1 MGIIF
6 ALLSLDTNRPLTS
19 SRSCRSFR
27 FGFVELRSTD
37 PPAYVLHVR
46 RQLVF
51 FGGTLML
58 MTHWRKVLMC
68 SCLFAI
74 LIALGAGLV
83 RVAAKSATEAP
94 AGFNTP
100 SFNSAQSISNGLV
113 EPPGDTFARDQQ
125 VYEQNETVAQGL
137 GPVYNATS
145 CVNCHQNPNSGAASQ
160 ITELR
165 VGHNDVNGN
174 FVNPTILINDG
185 NDTITGRAIV
195 EDRAIGPQ
203 AQETIP
209 ATENIRTLRAAL
221 NTLGDGFVEAI
232 DDSTLIAIAERQPE
246 LSEGRVHGEVVQAPI
261 FEAPGQTR
269 VGRFGWKDQHSS
281 LLSFIADA
289 YLNEMGIT
297 NRLRPTEVTQVLNT
311 TTGINDQP
319 DELGLAD
326 IDHFAQFVRGT
337 MVPPRDTALAATPA
351 ALTGQHLF
359 RQVGC
364 RPCHV
369 DTIITAPVG
378 TVIDGGMFTVP
389 EALGDKIIHPFS
401 DFLLHDIGTGDG
413 IVQVGPQDT
422 ANKLR
427 TAPLWGLRTK
437 ARFMHDLESLSLQS
451 AISRHSE
458 EATEPVRRFGKLSP
472 EDRPGLL
479 TFLNTM

>member
-1 MGIIF
+1 MF
-6 ALLSLDTNRPLTS
+6 YH
-19 SRSCRSFR
+19 
-27 FGFVELRSTD
+27 GFEDVRSTD
-37 PPAYVLHVR
+37 QPAYVSHAR
-46 RQLVF
+46 KRLVS

-58 MTHWRKVLMC
+58 MPPRRKVLFC
-68 SCLFAI
+68 TSLFAA
-74 LIALGAGLV
+74 LAALGTGLV
-83 RVAAKSATEAP
+83 GIGANSATEAP

-100 SFNSAQSISNGLV
+100 SFDSAASINNGLV

-125 VYEQNETVAQGL
+125 VYEENETVARGL

-145 CVNCHQNPNSGAASQ
+145 CVDCHQNPNSGAASQ

-165 VGHNDVNGN
+165 VGHNDANGN

-185 NDTITGRAIV
+185 KNTITGRSIV
-195 EDRAIGPQ
+195 DDRAIGPQ

-209 ATENIRTLRAAL
+209 ATENIRTLRAVL

-232 DDSTLIAIAERQPE
+232 DDNTLIAIAAEQPG
-246 LSEGRVHGEVVQAPI
+246 LSGGRVHGEVVEAPI

-319 DELGLAD
+319 DDLGLAD

-337 MVPPRDTALAATPA
+337 MVPPRDTTLAATPA
-351 ALTGQHLF
+351 ALSGQRLF
-359 RQVGC
+359 RQLGC
-364 RPCHV
+364 NVCHMEAI
-369 DTIITAPVG
+369 TTAPVG

-427 TAPLWGLRTK
+427 TAPLWGLRMK
-437 ARFMHDLESLSLQS
+437 ARFMHDLESLSLHNAIERHDGEAHDAAQGFRDLS
-451 AISRHSE
+451 AAQKE
-458 EATEPVRRFGKLSP
+458 ELI
-472 EDRPGLL
+472 
-479 TFLNTM
+479 TFLRTL